1 MAGGPST
8 PACVACPVLV
18 PLTSLGKRAIAMW
31 RGAARRRA
39 ASQSGAAVLDF
50 PRGEREHP
58 AADRPCFP
66 PPWLCILSI
75 AVCVDEHMLMSTTAT
90 TTTLLTLPED
100 ALALLLANLSLPSDG
115 GALRATAAF
124 FARGGAGD
132 DALACACQLVAARTL
147 SCLPADVLHVIG
159 ATAQDEDDWLRT
171 AALVLRMHRHG
182 ERAACSN
189 HTLIVAAGHVAA
201 CGANEAGQLGNG
213 SVSQFSS
220 TICSQV
226 GPTYSVS
233 QYQARRAT

>member
-1 MAGGPST
+1 M
-8 PACVACPVLV
+8 
-18 PLTSLGKRAIAMW
+18 
-31 RGAARRRA
+31 
-39 ASQSGAAVLDF
+39 
-50 PRGEREHP
+50 
-58 AADRPCFP
+58 
-66 PPWLCILSI
+66 
-75 AVCVDEHMLMSTTAT
+75 DEHSAPVHPLVSTTATTSLT

-100 ALALLLANLSLPSDG
+100 ALALLLANLSLPGDG

-132 DALACACQLVAARTL
+132 ASLARACQLVAARTL
-147 SCLPADVLHVIG
+147 DCLSADVLRVIG
-159 ATAQDEDDWLRT
+159 ANAQDEDDWLRT

-189 HTLIVAAGHVAA
+189 HTLVVAAAGRVAA

-226 GPTYSVS
+226 PTYSVQ
-233 QYQARRAT
+233 QYQARQLPETMHMLGTY